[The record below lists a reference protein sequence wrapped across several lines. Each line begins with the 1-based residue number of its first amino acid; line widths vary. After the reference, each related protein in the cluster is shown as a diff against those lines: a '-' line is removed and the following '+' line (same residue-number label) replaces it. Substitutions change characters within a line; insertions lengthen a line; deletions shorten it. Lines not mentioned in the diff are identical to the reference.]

1 MNSSDWNEDIEVILD
16 KIRLN
21 SIIFSNKHTA
31 NHLYYMK
38 TSRFFEIPVIVLSVI
53 SGSIV
58 SAVGF
63 NQNQSSM
70 ASTFISS
77 IITILTSVKLYM
89 KINENI
95 AMEQELSISYKILGL
110 DIFKVLSLPVEQRNV
125 NSSEYLNQKYSE
137 YIKLTE
143 SSHILSKITDKDQ
156 MMQLPLE
163 LKSSNNSLQS
173 ESPLP
178 FESDLETPFHD

>member
-1 MNSSDWNEDIEVILD
+1 M
-16 KIRLN
+16 R
-21 SIIFSNKHTA
+21 
-31 NHLYYMK
+31 
-38 TSRFFEIPVIVLSVI
+38 TSRYFEIPTIVLSVI

-58 SAVGF
+58 TTIGL

-95 AMEQELSISYKILGL
+95 GLEQELSISYKVLGL
-110 DIFKVLSLPVEQRNV
+110 DIFKTLSLPAEQRNV
-125 NSSEYLNQKYSE
+125 KSEQYLNEKYSE

-156 MMQLPLE
+156 MLKLPIE
-163 LKSSNNSLQS
+163 LKSSNSSLQS
-173 ESPLP
+173 ESHPSP
-178 FESDLETPFHD
+178 FESDLETPFHN

>member
-163 LKSSNNSLQS
+163 LKSSNKSLQS
-173 ESPLP
+173 ESPSP
-178 FESDLETPFHD
+178 FESDLEAPFHD

>member
-1 MNSSDWNEDIEVILD
+1 
-16 KIRLN
+16 
-21 SIIFSNKHTA
+21 
-31 NHLYYMK
+31 
-38 TSRFFEIPVIVLSVI
+38 
-53 SGSIV
+53 
-58 SAVGF
+58 
-63 NQNQSSM
+63 
-70 ASTFISS
+70 
-77 IITILTSVKLYM
+77 
-89 KINENI
+89 
-95 AMEQELSISYKILGL
+95 MEQELSISYKILGL

-173 ESPLP
+173 ESPSP